1 MVSIGKRRVIVVD
14 GSPDM
19 ASSTA
24 QLLKLAD
31 FDVMD
36 FNAAA
41 EVLPAAVQFRPDAV
55 LLDLS
60 LGAGGSGLDVARQI
74 RERPELQHVLLV
86 AVTGW
91 TRPQD
96 RSRAADSGIDHF
108 LLKPAEPDELVRLI
122 RAIER
127 RRTQT
132 GDWPAEHERRGR
144 KPS

>member
-1 MVSIGKRRVIVVD
+1 MVDTARRRVIVVD

-24 QLLKLAD
+24 ELLMLAD
-31 FDVMD
+31 FDVLD

-41 EVLPAAVQFRPDAV
+41 EVLPAAVEFRPDAV

-60 LGAGGSGLDVARQI
+60 LGAGGSGLEVARQI
-74 RERPELQHVLLV
+74 REQPELQHVLLV

-96 RSRAADSGIDHF
+96 RSRAAASGIDHF
-108 LLKPAEPDELVRLI
+108 FLKPAEPDELVQLI
-122 RAIER
+122 REIDR
-127 RRTQT
+127 RRTQS
-132 GDWPAEHERRGR
+132 GYWPAERERRGR
-144 KPS
+144 RPS